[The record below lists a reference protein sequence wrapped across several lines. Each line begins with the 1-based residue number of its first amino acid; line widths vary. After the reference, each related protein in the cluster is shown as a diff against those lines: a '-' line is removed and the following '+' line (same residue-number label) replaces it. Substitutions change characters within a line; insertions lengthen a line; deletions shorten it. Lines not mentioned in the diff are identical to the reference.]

1 MKSEETFLK
10 YPDLGMDI
18 SEWILVGH
26 GDCGV
31 KSMPDKITS
40 VGGYVV
46 TLRNK
51 RTNACCVLVW
61 KSKKIRRKVIST
73 LAGEALA
80 MIGVIGE
87 IVYTKA
93 VLVQMFGT
101 RANDIPTLVLS
112 DCKNLTQAIK
122 STSLVEDPWLI
133 PDIAIIKDALE
144 YKKSAE
150 VNEVTEDPNV
160 NNICNICAAI
170 IRNYCPE
177 HFCGES
183 YNPTCENCKAN
194 DNSWIP
200 DDPFASFPSP
210 HQPSSLVSHWIPAN
224 MNTPQRPGSISS
236 MIVHCPYFP
245 PPGSSFISMEEVLD
259 LMREFFKRPLFGYDE
274 E

>member
-1 MKSEETFLK
+1 MEKFQQNTKVKVEAESSSSFIEELRAERDALKDEVNNRDSEIQDLKLAKTKSKEAFEKLNKNLGETRVKFEKEKAAALK
-10 YPDLGMDI
+10 EHSAKVKGWRKELGEANRKIIKLEKKANGTDDL
-18 SEWILVGH
+18 SKPVAYK
-26 GDCGV
+26 V
-31 KSMPDKITS
+31 KS
-40 VGGYVV
+40 
-46 TLRNK
+46 
-51 RTNACCVLVW
+51 
-61 KSKKIRRKVIST
+61 
-73 LAGEALA
+73 
-80 MIGVIGE
+80 
-87 IVYTKA
+87 
-93 VLVQMFGT
+93 
-101 RANDIPTLVLS
+101 
-112 DCKNLTQAIK
+112 
-122 STSLVEDPWLI
+122 
-133 PDIAIIKDALE
+133 
-144 YKKSAE
+144 KKSAE

-177 HFCGES
+177 YFCGES